1 MPYFEKL
8 IGNEKIKQELTETMQ
23 NQTISHSYM
32 FVGKSGI
39 GKRLFAR
46 EFAKGLLGD
55 FNKDILNYEDYKEIG
70 PLEGKKI
77 ISVDQIREII
87 KEANELPTESE
98 KRVFVIDEADK
109 MNSEAQN
116 SILKTLEEPP
126 EYVVIILIVTNES
139 KMLETIKSRCNIIK
153 FDTLKESEIEKY
165 LIKENLL
172 DKSRKDVEIKL
183 LNGSLENVNNLDSM
197 LENYD
202 YLKVLVSYIKK
213 KDIIQALNNGL
224 LLYESKDDI
233 IGLLDLLNIVF
244 LEERLT
250 KCVFVVENTKTK
262 ILQNNNYNMC
272 IDNLIMKSIDSI

>member
-1 MPYFEKL
+1 MPYFENL
-8 IGNEKIKQELTETMQ
+8 IGNEKIKQELTETME
-23 NQTISHSYM
+23 NQTNSHSYM

-172 DKSRKDVEIKL
+172 DKSRKNVEIKL

-233 IGLLDLLNIVF
+233 INLLDLLNIVF

>member
-8 IGNEKIKQELTETMQ
+8 IGNEKIKQELTETME

-165 LIKENLL
+165 LEQKELL
-172 DKSRKDVEIKL
+172 DKSRKDVEIRL

-233 IGLLDLLNIVF
+233 MNLLDLLNIVF

-250 KCVFVVENTKTK
+250 KCVFVVESTKTK

>member
-8 IGNEKIKQELTETMQ
+8 IGNEKIKQELTETME

-165 LIKENLL
+165 LVEEKLF

-233 IGLLDLLNIVF
+233 INLLDLLNIVF

-250 KCVFVVENTKTK
+250 KCVFVVESTKTK

>member
-1 MPYFEKL
+1 MPNFENL
-8 IGNEKIKQELTETMQ
+8 VGNEKIKLELTETMEK
-23 NQTISHSYM
+23 QTISHSYM

-46 EFAKGLLGD
+46 EFAKGLLGN
-55 FNKDILNYEDYKEIG
+55 FGKDILNYEDYKEIG

-87 KEANELPTESE
+87 KEANELPTESK

-165 LIKENLL
+165 LEQKELL
-172 DKSRKDVEIKL
+172 DKSRKDVEIRL

-233 IGLLDLLNIVF
+233 MNLLDLLNIVF
-244 LEERLT
+244 LEEKLT
-250 KCVFVVENTKTK
+250 KCIFVVENTKTK

>member
-8 IGNEKIKQELTETMQ
+8 IGNEKIKQELTETME

-233 IGLLDLLNIVF
+233 INLLDLLNIVF

-250 KCVFVVENTKTK
+250 KCVFVVESTKTK

>member
-8 IGNEKIKQELTETMQ
+8 IGNEKIKQELTETME

-98 KRVFVIDEADK
+98 KRVFVIFEADK
-109 MNSEAQN
+109 MNTEAQN

-233 IGLLDLLNIVF
+233 INLLDLLNIVF

-250 KCVFVVENTKTK
+250 KCVFVVENTKIK

>member
-8 IGNEKIKQELTETMQ
+8 IGNEKIKQELTETME

-70 PLEGKKI
+70 PLDGKKI

-233 IGLLDLLNIVF
+233 INLLDLLNIVF